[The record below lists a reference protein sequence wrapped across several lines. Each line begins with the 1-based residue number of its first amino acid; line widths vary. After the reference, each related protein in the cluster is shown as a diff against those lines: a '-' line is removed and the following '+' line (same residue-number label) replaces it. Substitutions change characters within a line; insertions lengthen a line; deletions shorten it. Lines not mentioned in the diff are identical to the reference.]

1 MKKIGFILP
10 VLLFVLFSVFGT
22 RMFASG
28 AVSPITLVIAMVVI
42 LGLSMVFRPKTK
54 APKPVSEVENMVR
67 GDFAK
72 DAFLNDPQ
80 KNAKFQAALKDYSG
94 NMPKA
99 AYAKLTKLAPL
110 CQTDE
115 ETYAVAI
122 ATATVQIRLQKYPD
136 AIRQFNKALLIHPT
150 PEHAMTQGS
159 CFQRLGELK
168 KARDAYQYA
177 LDLDPSNL
185 EARSSIATTYVADED
200 YEAAL
205 EEAMAVLDQNPK
217 HASALATTAI
227 CYGLLGE
234 TGLSK
239 NYTQMAANNGY
250 SEKKIND
257 TISALKKRK

>member
-122 ATATVQIRLQKYPD
+122 ATATVQIRLQKYPE

-150 PEHAMTQGS
+150 PEVAIIAGS
-159 CFQRLGELK
+159 CHQRMGQLR
-168 KARDAYQYA
+168 KARDSYEFA
-177 LDLDPSNL
+177 LDLVPNYI
-185 EARSSIATTYVADED
+185 EAFSAIATTWVADRK
-200 YEAAL
+200 YETAIDFAEEAL
-205 EEAMAVLDQNPK
+205 ELDEN
-217 HASALATTAI
+217 HASALATMAI
-227 CYGLLGE
+227 CQGLLGNRD
-234 TGLSK
+234 LSDE
-239 NYTQMAANNGY
+239 YTDKAVNNGY
-250 SEKKIND
+250 SRKKIED
-257 TISALKKRK
+257 TIKALRK